1 MMIEFSTADCLDR
14 TDRKTLNR
22 NSPQRHRD
30 TEESQNGEELK
41 NIRRVKSIADAKE
54 TAESGFSN
62 SNVVLLLLSSVPLC
76 LCGENRLGPESQMSM

>member
-1 MMIEFSTADCLDR
+1 MVAEFSTANCLGR

-30 TEESQNGEELK
+30 TEESQYWEELK

-54 TAESGFSN
+54 TAERGFPN
-62 SNVVLLLLSSVPLC
+62 SNIVLLLLSSVSLW
-76 LCGENRLGPESQMSM
+76 